1 MINPD
6 SEPEISIK
14 LLVLGDLSVGK
25 SSFIYRFIEDKFN
38 TDSIPTTGL
47 DLKTADLLINNKKV
61 RVQLWDT
68 VGQEKYKSITQ
79 NLILRVQGIIIL
91 FDITNKDSF
100 NNLNEWI
107 KTVREQVGNN
117 LAILL
122 VGNKCDLEENRLVLK
137 EEANIF
143 AKNEKIKYIETS
155 CKTGENIIKAIDY
168 ICEKIINSFTLKND
182 LSFSLFSYSLIV
194 AKRKNCC

>member
-1 MINPD
+1 MINQD
-6 SEPEISIK
+6 SEPEYSIK

-107 KTVREQVGNN
+107 KTVREQAGNN

-122 VGNKCDLEENRLVLK
+122 VGNKCDLEENRLVFK

-182 LSFSLFSYSLIV
+182 LSFSLDSSSLIV
-194 AKRKNCC
+194 GKRKNCC

>member
-25 SSFIYRFIEDKFN
+25 SSFIYKFIEDKFN

-122 VGNKCDLEENRLVLK
+122 VGNKCDLEENRLVFK

-182 LSFSLFSYSLIV
+182 LSFSLDSSSLIV

>member
-182 LSFSLFSYSLIV
+182 LSFSLDSSSLIV
-194 AKRKNCC
+194 GKRKNCC

>member
-107 KTVREQVGNN
+107 KTVREQAGNN

-182 LSFSLFSYSLIV
+182 LSFSLDSSSLIV
-194 AKRKNCC
+194 GKRKNCC

>member
-122 VGNKCDLEENRLVLK
+122 VGNKCDLEENRLVFK

-182 LSFSLFSYSLIV
+182 LSFSLDSSSLIV
-194 AKRKNCC
+194 GKRKNCC

>member
-122 VGNKCDLEENRLVLK
+122 VGNKCDLEENRLVFK

-182 LSFSLFSYSLIV
+182 LSFSLDSSSLIV

>member
-68 VGQEKYKSITQ
+68 VGQEKYNSITQ

-122 VGNKCDLEENRLVLK
+122 VGNKCDLEENRLVFK

-182 LSFSLFSYSLIV
+182 LSFSLDSSSLIV